1 MLRKN
6 ALLSIK
12 MVPFRCL
19 PSEAQG
25 DFSLLLTTDI
35 LLELLELELMEAWGP
50 AMTGSARSLS
60 FVHFELT
67 AVPQLQF
74 WLPRKLQL
82 LNLCPG
88 GL

>member
-1 MLRKN
+1 MLRKT
-6 ALLSIK
+6 ALLSVK
-12 MVPFRCL
+12 MVPFHCL

-35 LLELLELELMEAWGP
+35 LLELLELELIKAWGP

-67 AVPQLQF
+67 AVPQLQL
-74 WLPRKLQL
+74 WLPWKLQL
-82 LNLCPG
+82 LNVCPG
-88 GL
+88 RL